1 MKAFASLPPETA
13 CPVHWSTQVEFPS
26 KPSVSAEAKD
36 FIRKC
41 LAYRQEVRWD
51 VQTAAL
57 DPYLCLSK
65 TGAQAAAAAAAVA
78 AAAAAAVLPGLLPP
92 MQSQTHQSGGFA
104 AAGGSRQGGSSG
116 FVGLLREMQH

>member
-1 MKAFASLPPETA
+1 M
-13 CPVHWSTQVEFPS
+13 EFPS
-26 KPSVSAEAKD
+26 KPSVSAEARD

-65 TGAQAAAAAAAVA
+65 TGAQAAAAAAAALA

-92 MQSQTHQSGGFA
+92 LQSQTHQSGGFA

>member
-1 MKAFASLPPETA
+1 M
-13 CPVHWSTQVEFPS
+13 EFPS
-26 KPSVSAEAKD
+26 KPSVSAEARD

-65 TGAQAAAAAAAVA
+65 TGAQQAAAAAAAVA
-78 AAAAAAVLPGLLPP
+78 AAAAAAVLPSLPLSLQP
-92 MQSQTHQSGGFA
+92 QAHQSGGVVG
-104 AAGGSRQGGSSG
+104 AGGSRQGGSSG